1 MKAKARLIQKNDGT
15 FRAYIENEEVY
26 NGIKSGRLSF
36 EDHHKRKISH
46 YLIPASVFDRLLAL
60 DKHHDITV
68 LGKNLAEG
76 FAQGIGNKDE
86 SEETTNAETNTSNNG

>member
-46 YLIPASVFDRLLAL
+46 YLVPASVFERLLAL
-60 DKHHDITV
+60 DKHHDITK
-68 LGKNLAEG
+68 LGKAVADG
-76 FAQGIGNKDE
+76 FAQGIGNVEE
-86 SEETTNAETNTSNNG
+86 SEVVNNGETNTSIDG